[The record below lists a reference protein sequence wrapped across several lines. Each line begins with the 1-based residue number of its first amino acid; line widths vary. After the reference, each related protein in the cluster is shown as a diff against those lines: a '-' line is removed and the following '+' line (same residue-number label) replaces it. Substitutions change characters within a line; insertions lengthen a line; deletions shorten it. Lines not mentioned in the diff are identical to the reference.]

1 MSPISL
7 VSFKFLVNREGLG
20 KRGSMGGLNLEV
32 EKGLNG
38 MKLGG

>member
-7 VSFKFLVNREGLG
+7 VSFKFLVNRGLG
-20 KRGSMGGLNLEV
+20 KRGSMGGLNLDV